1 VIELDD
7 AVKAQ
12 LKLSLEVLSSTLT
25 FLASP
30 HMADQVRRYCQD
42 REFYEA
48 VRKVVSSVQAL
59 ELSCYGAAKTEMVRR
74 FISEVRRCQDMD
86 CVRRVVGEYEAILG
100 PGPSVKE

>member
-1 VIELDD
+1 MVVLDD

-30 HMADQVRRYCQD
+30 HIADQVRRFCQD

-48 VRKVVSSVQAL
+48 VRKVVNSVQAL
-59 ELSCYGAAKTEMVRR
+59 ELSCYGASRTEMVRKL
-74 FISEVRRCQDMD
+74 INEVRRCRDVD
-86 CVRRVVGEYEAILG
+86 CVRRVADEYEAILG
-100 PGPSVKE
+100 LGPQQG